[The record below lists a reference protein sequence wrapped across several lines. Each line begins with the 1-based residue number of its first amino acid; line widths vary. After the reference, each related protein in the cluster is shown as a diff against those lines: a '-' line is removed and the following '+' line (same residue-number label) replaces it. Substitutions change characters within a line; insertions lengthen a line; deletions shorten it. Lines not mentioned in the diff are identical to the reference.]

1 MPHVNSCYL
10 NGRCT
15 HKKNILKQKNRSP
28 PTIADAPADENAPI
42 EPQIR
47 HDNPHFLQWFLKLH
61 VHVATCTCMYM
72 YTCTHVYMYTCYNT
86 HMYIH
91 VYTYIMCTYM
101 HVSHRMDDTC
111 ARCAHMHTCAFS
123 DCVARTH

>member
-1 MPHVNSCYL
+1 MPHINSCYL

-15 HKKNILKQKNRSP
+15 YKKNILKQKNRSP

-61 VHVATCTCMYM
+61 VHVAMCTC
-72 YTCTHVYMYTCYNT
+72 TCTHVHMYTCIHVTIHTHT
-86 HMYIH
+86 HMYTH
-91 VYTYIMCTYM
+91 TLCV
-101 HVSHRMDDTC
+101 
-111 ARCAHMHTCAFS
+111 HTCMCRIAWMTHAL
-123 DCVARTH
+123 DARTCTHVLFQTA